1 MESIDIHQFHAVL
14 KICDQ
19 KNLIKRFLNLSSDMA
34 DTGRS
39 KSSKFYVKKS
49 SDESESSAS
58 SGERRADKDG
68 AAENPVYGRS
78 V

>member
-1 MESIDIHQFHAVL
+1 
-14 KICDQ
+14 
-19 KNLIKRFLNLSSDMA
+19 MA

-78 V
+78 VQWSGLFSL